1 MSTSL
6 VTGATAGIGHEYAVQ
21 LAARGDDLVLVA
33 RDSARLEE
41 VADELRRAHQV
52 EVEVLV
58 ADLVDRDDLA
68 RVEARLADRD
78 RPVDLLV
85 NNAGF
90 GLKQRFLDNSA
101 DDETAML
108 EVLVTAVLRLSH
120 AALGAMAERGHGGI
134 INVSSVAA
142 FLPRG
147 TYSAA
152 KAWVNS
158 FSEWAHLEY
167 RSRGV
172 RVMALCPGFTKT
184 EFHQRMHVK
193 RGDGFMWLD
202 ADFLVR
208 TSLEDFEK
216 GRAYSVPGAQYKAIR
231 VLTTAIPNRVLRL
244 TQSMG
249 RRVSGAPSPGRSDG
263 SGNHGGL
270 LRLAR
275 GQALL
280 RLEQALLLGALG
292 RLRVV
297 ALLLRLGERA
307 PGLRLLLAGL
317 GLLHGLP
324 DLRDAVLLAGEHRG
338 DPRERVLRLVDLR
351 LLLGA
356 GSGLGG
362 LIGGRWASDRS
373 AEGKD
378 CGDGESAGASGDRH
392 AEFLLVAV

>member
-41 VADELRRAHQV
+41 VAEELRRTHQV
-52 EVEVLV
+52 QVEVLV
-58 ADLVDRDDLA
+58 ADLTDRQQLA
-68 RVEARLADRD
+68 TVEARLADRD

-90 GLKQRFLDNSA
+90 GLKKRFLDNTA

-147 TYSAA
+147 TYSAS

-167 RSRGV
+167 KSRGV
-172 RVMALCPGFTKT
+172 KVMALCPGFTKT
-184 EFHQRMHVK
+184 EFHERMQVK
-193 RGDGFMWLD
+193 RGEGFMWLD
-202 ADFLVR
+202 VDFLVR
-208 TSLEDFEK
+208 KSLEDFDK
-216 GRAYSVPGAQYKAIR
+216 RRTYSIPGMQYKAIR

-249 RRVSGAPSPGRSDG
+249 RR
-263 SGNHGGL
+263 
-270 LRLAR
+270 
-275 GQALL
+275 
-280 RLEQALLLGALG
+280 
-292 RLRVV
+292 
-297 ALLLRLGERA
+297 
-307 PGLRLLLAGL
+307 
-317 GLLHGLP
+317 
-324 DLRDAVLLAGEHRG
+324 
-338 DPRERVLRLVDLR
+338 
-351 LLLGA
+351 
-356 GSGLGG
+356 
-362 LIGGRWASDRS
+362 
-373 AEGKD
+373 
-378 CGDGESAGASGDRH
+378 
-392 AEFLLVAV
+392 